1 MDLELRRAEFKNSAL
16 SFILASEVEITDKW
30 LWKTRGEIEFINR
43 ILNTSY
49 VELKQIFT
57 IDELLIFYRRKRT
70 LEDLISAAFHSSME
84 NERTSNY
91 IKMLKS
97 PKRISKTFKIEQF
110 PDEFINKFKDAFT
123 K

>member
-1 MDLELRRAEFKNSAL
+1 MDSATRRAEFKNSAL
-16 SFILASEVEITDKW
+16 AFIRDSEVEITDNW
-30 LWKTRGEIEFINR
+30 LRKSRDEIKFINR
-43 ILNTSY
+43 ILNSPY
-49 VELKQIFT
+49 EELKRIFS

-70 LEDLISAAFHSSME
+70 LEDLITAAYHSSME

-97 PKRISKTFKIEQF
+97 SKKISKTFKIEHF
-110 PDEFINKFKDAFT
+110 PEEFINKFKDAFM